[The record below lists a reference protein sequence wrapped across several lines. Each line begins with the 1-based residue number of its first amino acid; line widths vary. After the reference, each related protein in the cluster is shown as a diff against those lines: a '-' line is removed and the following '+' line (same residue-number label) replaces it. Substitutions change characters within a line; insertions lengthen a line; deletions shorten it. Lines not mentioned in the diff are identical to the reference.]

1 MTETQGSRAA
11 GGTSYEAPTQT
22 TGWVGWIIFA
32 GIMMFMIGSFH
43 AIEGL
48 VALFKD
54 DYFLVRPSGL
64 VIDVNYTAWGWTH
77 LIFGIIVAIAGLSAM
92 AGQTWARV
100 VGIILAV
107 VSALVNITFLAAYPV
122 WSAIIITLDVL
133 VVYAL
138 TVHGSEARALR

>member
-1 MTETQGSRAA
+1 MTETQGTA
-11 GGTSYEAPTQT
+11 GQEPAYDTGTQT

-54 DYFLVRPSGL
+54 EYYLVRPSGL
-64 VIDVNYTAWGWTH
+64 VIDVDYTAWGWTH
-77 LIFGIIVAIAGLSAM
+77 LLFGILVAIAGLAAM

-100 VGIILAV
+100 VGVALAV
-107 VSALVNITFLAAYPV
+107 LSALINITFLAAYPV
-122 WSAIIITLDVL
+122 WSTIIITLDVF
-133 VVYAL
+133 VIYAL
-138 TVHGSEARALR
+138 VVHGSEARALR